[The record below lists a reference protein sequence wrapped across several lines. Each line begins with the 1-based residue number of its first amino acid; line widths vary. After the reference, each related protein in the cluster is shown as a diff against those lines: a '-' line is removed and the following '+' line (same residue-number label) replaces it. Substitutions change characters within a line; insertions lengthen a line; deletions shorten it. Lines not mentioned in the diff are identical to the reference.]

1 MGKVS
6 VKANETGQH
15 AEATSTI
22 FRTACQSMVEQDAA
36 TQQTI
41 LRGHSL
47 SLCKE
52 RHYYKPV
59 RVWMVRRPED
69 TEAVKTGKRPSWSIK
84 RQLHMGLNA
93 GASLK
98 DKLETG
104 VVAVVVLV
112 MK

>member
-22 FRTACQSMVEQDAA
+22 FRTACQSMVEQDAT

-52 RHYYKPV
+52 RHISRFAYG
-59 RVWMVRRPED
+59 W
-69 TEAVKTGKRPSWSIK
+69 
-84 RQLHMGLNA
+84 
-93 GASLK
+93 
-98 DKLETG
+98 
-104 VVAVVVLV
+104 
-112 MK
+112 

>member
-1 MGKVS
+1 MDGE
-6 VKANETGQH
+6 N
-15 AEATSTI
+15 
-22 FRTACQSMVEQDAA
+22 
-36 TQQTI
+36 
-41 LRGHSL
+41 
-47 SLCKE
+47 
-52 RHYYKPV
+52 
-59 RVWMVRRPED
+59 

>member
-1 MGKVS
+1 MDG
-6 VKANETGQH
+6 
-15 AEATSTI
+15 
-22 FRTACQSMVEQDAA
+22 
-36 TQQTI
+36 
-41 LRGHSL
+41 
-47 SLCKE
+47 
-52 RHYYKPV
+52 
-59 RVWMVRRPED
+59 ED
-69 TEAVKTGKRPSWSIK
+69 TEAVKTGERPSWSIK